1 MQNPGRPNIDS
12 SSSQWRAQ
20 RLDSQFLRHIET
32 IIYMCGFSR
41 LLGEP
46 ASSYFDN
53 EIRCDA
59 SFLFFLLSMGKKQVN
74 VAGVKSGIL
83 WQIF

>member
-1 MQNPGRPNIDS
+1 
-12 SSSQWRAQ
+12 
-20 RLDSQFLRHIET
+20 
-32 IIYMCGFSR
+32 MCGFSR